1 MTYDEAYDIVKDEIK
16 GSIPVGVYEDKD
28 QFYFVFV
35 PENEKKNNAK
45 EYSGSAELSVNK
57 KTGKIK
63 PSQILMF
70 CALFDPENLES
81 IKKSYRK
88 ID

>member
-16 GSIPVGVYEDKD
+16 GSIPVGVYEDK
-28 QFYFVFV
+28 
-35 PENEKKNNAK
+35 EKKNNAK

-57 KTGKIK
+57 KTGEIK

-70 CALFDPENLES
+70 CALFDPKNLES
-81 IKKSYRK
+81 IKNSYRK
-88 ID
+88 IY